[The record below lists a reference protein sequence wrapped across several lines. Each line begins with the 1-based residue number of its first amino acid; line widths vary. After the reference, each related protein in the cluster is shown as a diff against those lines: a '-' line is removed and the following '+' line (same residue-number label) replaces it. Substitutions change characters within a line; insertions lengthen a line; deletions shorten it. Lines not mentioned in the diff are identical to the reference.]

1 MTASDK
7 ITTITSAS
15 EYDALLAANTFAVV
29 DFHATWCGPCKA
41 MAPVFAQ
48 HAAQHS
54 APGRVAFASVD
65 IDAVPDVAA
74 RYRVTTIP
82 TFLFVKEGEAYEDV
96 RVASPPKLKAA
107 VEDVVKELAKG
118 EGEKAGA
125 GGENGGGNGEDRNEV
140 AAALKDEDW

>member
-1 MTASDK
+1 MAAADNK
-7 ITTITSAS
+7 ITTISSAS

-48 HAAQHS
+48 HAAQHA

-65 IDAVPDVAA
+65 IDAVPDIAA
-74 RYRVTTIP
+74 RYRVTSIP
-82 TFLFVKEGEAYEDV
+82 TFLFVKEGEAFEEV
-96 RVASPPKLKAA
+96 RSASPPKLKMA
-107 VEDVVKELAKG
+107 VEDVVKELAK
-118 EGEKAGA
+118 EGAGA
-125 GGENGGGNGEDRNEV
+125 EAGKDGNEV

>member
-1 MTASDK
+1 MTAAEDK

-48 HAAQHS
+48 HAAQH
-54 APGRVAFASVD
+54 ATPGRVAFASVD
-65 IDAVPDVAA
+65 IDAVPDIAA
-74 RYRVTTIP
+74 RYRVTSIP
-82 TFLFVKEGEAYEDV
+82 TFLFVKEGEAYEEV

-107 VEDVVKELAKG
+107 VEDVVKELAK
-118 EGEKAGA
+118 EGEAAGAAGA
-125 GGENGGGNGEDRNEV
+125 GGGDDRNEV